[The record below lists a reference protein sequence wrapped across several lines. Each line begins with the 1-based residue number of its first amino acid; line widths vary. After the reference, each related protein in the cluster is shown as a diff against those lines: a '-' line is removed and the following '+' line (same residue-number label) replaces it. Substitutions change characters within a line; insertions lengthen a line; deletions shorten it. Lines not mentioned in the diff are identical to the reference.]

1 MKNIIGWGLLGI
13 WISLTVLVPSYAAD
27 EGTRHITGEGV
38 DIYFMNDKLF
48 GHVDRHPLWAI
59 YNCGT
64 DIKGQI
70 DVDGKYHEFQMVYQ
84 RGGNRILT
92 GTIGDNY
99 VALGDVKRTNDG
111 FIYQVFIKEKEYA
124 FSIKYER
131 IEDEHLVNSV
141 IEGDVGTGKKIR
153 LVVDG
158 HLCPFATTGII
169 CIAAGT
175 AMLL

>member
-1 MKNIIGWGLLGI
+1 MKKKVV
-13 WISLTVLVPSYAAD
+13 LTVFTFCCVMFSVAGFASE
-27 EGTRHITGEGV
+27 EGTRHITGDGV
-38 DIYFMNDKLF
+38 DLYFMNDKLF

-59 YNCGT
+59 YNCGV
-64 DIKGQI
+64 DIKGEI
-70 DVDGKYHEFQMVYQ
+70 DINGTYHPFQMVYQ

-92 GTIGDNY
+92 GTVGQYY
-99 VALGDVKRTNDG
+99 VALGDIKRTKEG
-111 FIYQVFIKEKEYA
+111 FVYQVFIKEKEYA

-141 IEGDVGTGKKIR
+141 IEGDVGKKKKIKM
-153 LVVDG
+153 VVDG

-169 CIAAGT
+169 CIAAGS